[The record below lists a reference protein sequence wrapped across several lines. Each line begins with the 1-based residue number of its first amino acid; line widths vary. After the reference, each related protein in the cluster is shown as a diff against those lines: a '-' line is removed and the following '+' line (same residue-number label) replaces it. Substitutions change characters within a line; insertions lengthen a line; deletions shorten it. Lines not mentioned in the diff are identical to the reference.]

1 MGKAAAILKNAR
13 VIILIVA
20 LLLAALAIHPV
31 LNPEGITIRS
41 IAKGSAAAL
50 AGIEQPSAQ
59 AAPTSRERIIAL
71 QGEEITSLEQYG
83 SIVSSFG
90 QDTFVTLTT
99 NKRTY
104 TFSPIPIT
112 ETIILNETE
121 LVPKNVTDPETNLTT
136 TIFVEVNKT
145 KTNILGIHE
154 LGIRVGEAA
163 SSNIRKGLDLQ
174 GGTRVVLE
182 PETAIN
188 RDDLEFILE
197 NMKQRLNVFG
207 LSDVTVRA
215 ASDLPTYLGG
225 TGKDFIIV
233 EIAGANEEE
242 VKELLAQ
249 QGKFE
254 ASIGNHTV
262 FRGGSDI
269 LYVCRSA
276 DCAGIDP
283 FSGCSRGA
291 EGYFCRFRFS
301 ISLSPAAAE
310 LQASLTKNLTII
322 PGSTGDRS
330 QGYLSEK
337 LDLFLDNELVD
348 SLNIGADLKG
358 RAVTDIE
365 ISGSG
370 SGVSEQAAAQNAL
383 LEMKRLQTILIT
395 GSLPVKL
402 SIVKTDSI
410 SPALGK
416 AFISNAIQTALW
428 VILAVAAVIFIYYR
442 KLSITLPIMI
452 TLLAEVVLLLGVAAL
467 IGWNIDLAA
476 IAGIIIVL
484 GTGVDHQIVITDETL
499 RGERYQLR
507 LKDKIKQAFFIIMAA
522 YFTTVVALVP
532 LLFAGAGL
540 LKGFALTSI
549 LGISIGVF
557 ITRPAYAAIIE
568 ILLKDSA

>member
-1 MGKAAAILKNAR
+1 MG
-13 VIILIVA
+13 
-20 LLLAALAIHPV
+20 
-31 LNPEGITIRS
+31 
-41 IAKGSAAAL
+41 
-50 AGIEQPSAQ
+50 
-59 AAPTSRERIIAL
+59 L
-71 QGEEITSLEQYG
+71 QGEAITALEQYDD
-83 SIVSSFG
+83 IVSSFG
-90 QDTFVTLTT
+90 ADTLVTVTT
-99 NKRTY
+99 NRRTY

-121 LVPKNVTDPETNLTT
+121 IIARNVTDPETNITSTL
-136 TIFVEVNKT
+136 FEEVNKT
-145 KTNILGIHE
+145 KTNILGIQDI
-154 LGIRVGEAA
+154 GIRVGEAPT
-163 SSNIRKGLDLQ
+163 SNIRKGLDLQ

-182 PETAIN
+182 PESAIS

-207 LSDVTVRA
+207 LTDITVRA
-215 ASDLPTYLGG
+215 ASDLPVYLGG
-225 TGKDFIIV
+225 TGKDFIVV

-262 FRGGSDI
+262 FRGGNDV

-276 DCAGIDP
+276 DCSGIDP
-283 FSGCSRGA
+283 FAGCSPGA
-291 EGYFCRFRFS
+291 DGYFCRFRFS
-301 ISLSPAAAE
+301 ISLSPDAAE
-310 LQASLTKNLTII
+310 RQAELTRNLTIF
-322 PGSTGDRS
+322 PGSTGS
-330 QGYLSEK
+330 QGYLSQQ
-337 LDLFLDNELVD
+337 LDLFLDNEKVD
-348 SLNIGADLKG
+348 ALNIGADLKG

-370 SGVSEQAAAQNAL
+370 SGVSEEAAVQNAL
-383 LEMKRLQTILIT
+383 REMKRLQTILIT

-410 SPALGK
+410 SPALGG
-416 AFISNAIQTALW
+416 AFIANAVRLALI
-428 VILAVAAVIFIYYR
+428 VVLAVALVIFIRYR
-442 KLSITLPIMI
+442 RLVVTLPVII
-452 TLLAEVVLLLGVAAL
+452 TLLAEIVLLLGVAAL

-568 ILLKDSA
+568 ILLKDSP